1 MNQQFRGG
9 VFRIKQAAQYLGMGE
24 STVWRK
30 AKTDPDFPKPI
41 KLSERVT
48 AWRVDDLEAYIER
61 QASEV
66 SA

>member
-1 MNQQFRGG
+1 MNQHFRGG

-30 AKTDPDFPKPI
+30 AKTDPDFPQPI

-48 AWRVDDLEAYIER
+48 AWRVADLEAYIER

>member
-1 MNQQFRGG
+1 MNTHFSGG
-9 VFRIKQAAQYLGMGE
+9 VYRIKETARHLGMGE

-48 AWRVDDLEAYIER
+48 AWRVADLDAYIER
-61 QASEV
+61 MASEV

>member
-1 MNQQFRGG
+1 MNHHFRGG

-24 STVWRK
+24 STLWRK
-30 AKTDPDFPKPI
+30 AKTDPDFPQPI

-48 AWRVDDLEAYIER
+48 AWRVADLEAYIER